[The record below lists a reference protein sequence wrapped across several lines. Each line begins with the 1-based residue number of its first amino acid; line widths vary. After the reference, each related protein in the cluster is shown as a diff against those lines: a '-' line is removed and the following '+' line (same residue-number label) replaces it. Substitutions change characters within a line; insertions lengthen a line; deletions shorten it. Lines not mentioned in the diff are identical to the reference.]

1 MNEELQTVNTELQ
14 VKVDELSHASNDMKN
29 LLDSTDIATLFL
41 DKELNVRR
49 FTPQAT
55 KIISLIP
62 GDAGRPIT
70 DLASDLRYP
79 ELADDAREVLQ
90 KLAAVEKPISARDG
104 RWFTVRIM
112 PYRTMDDRIDGVVIT
127 FANITVSKT
136 LEGKLRDKHTALEK
150 HVAEDSA
157 ERAASEAAG
166 GKRTKAAGKARR
178 TRKQ

>member
-1 MNEELQTVNTELQ
+1 MQSMNEELQTVNTELQ

-55 KIISLIP
+55 KIIKLIAA
-62 GDAGRPIT
+62 DAGRPIT

-90 KLAAVEKPISARDG
+90 KLAAVEKPVSARDG

-127 FANITVSKT
+127 FANITVAKT
-136 LEGKLRDKHTALEK
+136 LEAKLRGDHASLEK
-150 HVAEDSA
+150 HVAEQSTKSRRRKR
-157 ERAASEAAG
+157 RAKPRPMS
-166 GKRTKAAGKARR
+166 R
-178 TRKQ
+178 